1 LVSQPGIIVVGPD
14 GYPFLPH
21 RRPIKL
27 GCTGGSAG
35 ANDDPVR
42 EALGGHCSCLWPLDD
57 ENPRRGLGCEG
68 VETKECP
75 WCWLENP
82 HPRLCWQASA
92 GYWARFFAIR
102 AFETNLTAAEETTVS
117 VAFHPDVG
125 RLAEFG
131 VREALDVRK
140 WHAARDRANDL
151 EPPSQYLIGKVQ
163 KICVA
168 GGAKVWHFI

>member
-1 LVSQPGIIVVGPD
+1 MLLALVEI
-14 GYPFLPH
+14 
-21 RRPIKL
+21 
-27 GCTGGSAG
+27 
-35 ANDDPVR
+35 
-42 EALGGHCSCLWPLDD
+42 EA
-57 ENPRRGLGCEG
+57 
-68 VETKECP
+68 
-75 WCWLENP
+75 NP
-82 HPRLCWQASA
+82 HSRLCWQASA

-102 AFETNLTAAEETTVS
+102 SFETNLTAAEETTVS

-168 GGAKVWHFI
+168 GGAKVGHFTRSY